1 MLKFSCGLV
10 AIIALS
16 FNGLAQ
22 SDVSKARWNSKQ
34 ITIDGNDREWA
45 KPLNFYDDKT
55 GLLFAIS
62 NDKQYL
68 YFAFSCNNEFKM
80 KKLMNSGWSVELSS
94 KEKNRKFNATLT
106 FPAVI
111 MEGVGQNRQGN
122 QFEKKLPGNPA
133 ITSYGT
139 QIKTIAIKGFQSN
152 QTEIKLRDHNGI
164 DIAIG
169 YDSLQ
174 NLVCEIAIPVKE
186 LMAENSAQLNEL
198 ITMSV
203 TVNAM
208 ERPNSGGG
216 QSGKGGGRQG
226 GMSEMGGGEGGGM
239 GGSMGG
245 GRSGGGMGGGMGGGR
260 SGGGMRQGGGQGGA
274 PSDRSG
280 LFDRV
285 SFKQKFVL
293 TNN

>member
-1 MLKFSCGLV
+1 MLKFSCGLI

-34 ITIDGNDREWA
+34 ITIDGNDREWV

-62 NDKQYL
+62 NDNQNLYL
-68 YFAFSCNNEFKM
+68 AFSCNNEFKM
-80 KKLMNSGWSVELSS
+80 RKLMNAGWSVELSS
-94 KEKNRKFNATLT
+94 KEKNRKFNTMLT
-106 FPAVI
+106 FPSVK
-111 MEGVGQNRQGN
+111 MEGVGQNRPGN

-133 ITSYGT
+133 ITSYST

-164 DIAIG
+164 DIAVG

-186 LMAENSAQLNEL
+186 LMAENSVQLNEL

-216 QSGKGGGRQG
+216 QSGRSGGRESSQ
-226 GMSEMGGGEGGGM
+226 MSEMGGGQH
-239 GGSMGG
+239 
-245 GRSGGGMGGGMGGGR
+245 GGGMGGGR
-260 SGGGMRQGGGQGGA
+260 SGGGMRQGGGQGGT

-280 LFDRV
+280 LFERA

-293 TNN
+293 TKN

>member
-1 MLKFSCGLV
+1 MLKFSCGLI
-10 AIIALS
+10 AFIALS
-16 FNGLAQ
+16 FNCLAQ

-34 ITIDGNDREWA
+34 VTIDGNDREWA

-62 NDKQYL
+62 NDNQNLYL
-68 YFAFSCNNEFKM
+68 AFSCNNEFKM
-80 KKLMNSGWSVELSS
+80 RKLMNSGWSVELTS

-106 FPAVI
+106 FPALK
-111 MEGVGQNRQGN
+111 MEGIGQKRPGSE
-122 QFEKKLPGNPA
+122 FEKKVPGNPF
-133 ITSYGT
+133 
-139 QIKTIAIKGFQSN
+139 IKGYQSQLQGVTTKGFLSSPAEVKIHN
-152 QTEIKLRDHNGI
+152 HNGI
-164 DIAIG
+164 DIAVG
-169 YDSLQ
+169 ADSIQ

-186 LMAENSAQLNEL
+186 LMAENSIQLNEL
-198 ITMSV
+198 ITMTV

-208 ERPNSGGG
+208 ERPNGGGG
-216 QSGKGGGRQG
+216 QSGRGGGRSSS
-226 GMSEMGGGEGGGM
+226 GMSEMGGG
-239 GGSMGG
+239 MGG

-260 SGGGMRQGGGQGGA
+260 SGGMRQGGGQGG
-274 PSDRSG
+274 PTSDRSG